1 MSTLL
6 CSQILVAFFFLQR
19 NFLFASLWNIP
30 WTVWDVNIRITLLQL
45 ICANWLLHNDLTK
58 WGFCGLIY
66 YLPISSGIKC
76 GLCIIIASDAVSC
89 FELINL
95 SWLCWATVPRLT
107 LYVRLC
113 IISLFLGAM
122 DLPIFTVDSFTE
134 APFQGNPA
142 AVCIVQYASQ
152 TVRKK

>member
-1 MSTLL
+1 M
-6 CSQILVAFFFLQR
+6 
-19 NFLFASLWNIP
+19 
-30 WTVWDVNIRITLLQL
+30 
-45 ICANWLLHNDLTK
+45 
-58 WGFCGLIY
+58 
-66 YLPISSGIKC
+66 PISSGIKC

-95 SWLCWATVPRLT
+95 LWLCWATVPRLT

-152 TVRKK
+152 TVRRNKQTIKLGVFKILGLFCSLSNTYLLLKRIHINKSIVRSNEIESHTTQTPVSSSRF